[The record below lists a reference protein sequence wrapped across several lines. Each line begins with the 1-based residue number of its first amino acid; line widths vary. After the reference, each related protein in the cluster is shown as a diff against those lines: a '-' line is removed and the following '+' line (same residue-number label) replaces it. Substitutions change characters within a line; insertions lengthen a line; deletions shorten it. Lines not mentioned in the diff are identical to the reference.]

1 MTDQMCGL
9 VNVLVCTDISYNLF
23 TLSTNDMMKRPGR
36 YKNGFL
42 SFDFENIIASQQ
54 AVNYCDVKGDD
65 TNTRTGY

>member
-1 MTDQMCGL
+1 MSEQMCGL

-23 TLSTNDMMKRPGR
+23 TLTNNIMKRPVQ
-36 YKNGFL
+36 KWI
-42 SFDFENIIASQQ
+42 FENIIASQQ